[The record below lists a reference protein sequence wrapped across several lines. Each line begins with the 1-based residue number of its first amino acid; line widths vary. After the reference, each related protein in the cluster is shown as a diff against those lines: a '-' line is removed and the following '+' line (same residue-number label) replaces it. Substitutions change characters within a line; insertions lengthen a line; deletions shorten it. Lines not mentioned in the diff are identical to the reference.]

1 MAETSPARS
10 GQEIK
15 RMADVFRVKRNL
27 LFRPHTLILNRTNP
41 NGAFSFRSPLKLNS
55 FLSGQRRA
63 HYSDG
68 VNYLAHLHLSGKD
81 PNLIIGNFI
90 GDGIRGDRFLDYPS
104 AIQKG
109 ILLHRKIDQ
118 YTDTHPVV
126 LQSKIRLRPLFHKY
140 APVIVDVFHDYFL
153 ARNWEQYHDENLR
166 TFVDRMYDL
175 LDENQAQFPERS
187 SRFLHYAMEKDLFY
201 AYKTVEGIDLA
212 FRGLAHRTRF
222 PSGMEKAAEELQR
235 HQAKYESEFKE
246 FFPDLMENVRTV
258 V

>member
-1 MAETSPARS
+1 
-10 GQEIK
+10 
-15 RMADVFRVKRNL
+15 MADVFRVKKNL
-27 LFRPHTLILNRTNP
+27 PYRSHTLILNRTNP
-41 NGAFSFRSPLKLNS
+41 NGAFSFLSPLKLDS
-55 FLSGQRRA
+55 FLSWRRHA
-63 HYSDG
+63 PYPDG

-90 GDGIRGDRFLDYPS
+90 GDGIRGDRFLDYPGT
-104 AIQKG
+104 IQKG
-109 ILLHRKIDQ
+109 IFLHRKIDQ

-140 APVIVDVFHDYFL
+140 APVIVDVFYDHFL

-166 TFVDRMYDL
+166 TFADRMYRL

-187 SRFLHYAMEKDLFY
+187 SRFLHHAMQNDLFY

-235 HQAKYESEFKE
+235 HQAKYESEFNE